1 MLQNILMVLHGV
13 VAFGIVVLVLLQ
25 QGKGADA
32 GAAFGGGSSQSVF
45 GSQGSSSFLTRT
57 TAVLGAVFFI
67 TSLTLAYLAGASQE
81 EVSITDHLE
90 LPMERVVPSDIPSL
104 PPNENEAKKAADD
117 MPDIPVDQNVVPE
130 GDLP

>member
-1 MLQNILMVLHGV
+1 MLQNVLMILHGV

-67 TSLTLAYLAGASQE
+67 TSLTLAYLAGASQK
-81 EVSITDHLE
+81 EVSVIRYPAIYLRCQ
-90 LPMERVVPSDIPSL
+90 RVKVMRS
-104 PPNENEAKKAADD
+104 KKR
-117 MPDIPVDQNVVPE
+117 
-130 GDLP
+130 

>member
-1 MLQNILMVLHGV
+1 MLHNVLMILHGV
-13 VAFGIVVLVLLQ
+13 VAFGIIILVLLQ

-57 TAVLGAVFFI
+57 TAVLGAVFFVS
-67 TSLTLAYLAGASQE
+67 SLTLAYLAGASQE

-90 LPMERVVPSDIPSL
+90 LPMERAAPSDIPSM
-104 PPNENEAKKAADD
+104 PSNENEATEVSD
-117 MPDIPVDQNVVPE
+117 MPGIPMN
-130 GDLP
+130 